1 MATEK
6 IDPLFLLVK
15 SLSKSEK
22 RQFKVY
28 AGRLGG
34 NANANFM
41 KLFNLLDKSTQFN
54 EAQILKKTTIKKQQ
68 ISNAKA
74 HLYKLI
80 LKSLRLNPVHQNIR
94 THIREQFDFAAILYS
109 KGLYNQS
116 LKILEKAKE
125 IAILNS
131 ENNLAFEIVEFEK
144 VIESQYITRSL
155 SNRAEL
161 LSKQAKEL
169 NLKNTRSSKLSNLAL
184 QLYSLLLKQG
194 YVKNKDDVLYVTNYF
209 KKRLPSYKISE
220 LSFKE
225 KLFLYKAYLWYHLIL
240 QDFVNSYKFSQKW
253 VDLFDDK
260 PSMKIQNPVFY
271 LKGINYLLESLY
283 LIKHKAKF
291 IEIFNKLEYEIDN
304 ELIALSENTKSLVF
318 LYYNQNKL
326 NQYFLE
332 GKFTKGLPFVS
343 FLINEIPKYHAIM
356 DAHHVMVF
364 YYKIASLYFGAGDYK
379 TCIFYL
385 NKIISNN
392 ELKMREDLL
401 CFSRILNLVAHYDA
415 GMDFNI
421 EALIVSTY
429 RFLLK
434 MNDLQQVQRKMI
446 SFLKKL
452 GKIYP
457 QDLKQAFIEL
467 HEELKILENHP
478 YEKRAFLY
486 LDIISWLESK
496 IENKTVEQIIRKKAK
511 FLIKY

>member
-1 MATEK
+1 MAIEK
-6 IDPLFLLVK
+6 NDPLFLLVK

-28 AGRLGG
+28 SGRLVG
-34 NANANFM
+34 NAKANFM
-41 KLFNLLDKSTQFN
+41 LLFNLLDKSDTYN
-54 EAQILKKTTIKKQQ
+54 ETQILQKTFIKKQQ

-74 HLYKLI
+74 HLYKQI
-80 LKSLRLNPVHQNIR
+80 LVSLRLNPVHQNIR
-94 THIREQFDFAAILYS
+94 SQIREQFDFAAILYS
-109 KGLYNQS
+109 KGLYKQS

-131 ENNLAFEIVEFEK
+131 ENNSAFEIVEFEK

-155 SNRAEL
+155 SNRADEL
-161 LSKQAKEL
+161 TQQAKDL
-169 NLKNTRSSKLSNLAL
+169 TIKNTRSSKLSNLSL
-184 QLYSLLLKQG
+184 QLYSLMLKQG
-194 YVKNKDDVLYVTNYF
+194 YVKNNEDVLFVTNYF

-220 LSFKE
+220 LSFIE

-240 QDFVNSYKFSQKW
+240 QDFVNSYKYSQKW
-253 VDLFDDK
+253 INLFDEH
-260 PSMKIQNPVFY
+260 PNMKLQNPVFY

-283 LIKHKAKF
+283 LTKHKTKF
-291 IEIFNKLEYEIDN
+291 IEVFNKLEYEIEN
-304 ELIALSENTKSLVF
+304 ELIAINENTKALVF
-318 LYYNQNKL
+318 LYYNQSKL

-332 GKFTKGLPFVS
+332 GLFTKGLPFVAS
-343 FLINEIPKYHAIM
+343 LIREIPKHDALI

-364 YYKIASLYFGAGDYK
+364 YYKIASMYFGSGDYK
-379 TCIFYL
+379 SCIYYL
-385 NKIISNN
+385 NKIISNK

-415 GMDFNI
+415 GIDFNI

-429 RFLLK
+429 KFLLK
-434 MNDLQQVQRKMI
+434 MNNLQQVQRKMI

-452 GKIYP
+452 SKIYP
-457 QDLKQAFIEL
+457 QELKKAFIDL
-467 HEELKILENHP
+467 HQELKLLENHP

-496 IENKTVEQIIRKKAK
+496 IENRTVEQIIQHKAI
-511 FLIKY
+511 FLNK

>member
-6 IDPLFLLVK
+6 NDTLFLLVK

-34 NANANFM
+34 NAKANFM
-41 KLFNLLDKSTQFN
+41 VLFNLLDKSVAYN
-54 EAQILKKTTIKKQQ
+54 EVKILNKTTIKKQQ

-94 THIREQFDFAAILYS
+94 TNIREQFDFATILYG

-155 SNRAEL
+155 SNRAEQ

-169 NLKNTRSSKLSNLAL
+169 NIKNARSSKLSNLAL

-194 YVKNKDDVLYVTNYF
+194 YVKNNEDVLFVTNYF

-240 QDFVNSYKFSQKW
+240 QDFVNSYKYSQKW
-253 VDLFDDK
+253 VDLFDDIPNRK
-260 PSMKIQNPVFY
+260 LQNPVFY

-283 LIKHKAKF
+283 LIKHKTKF
-291 IEIFNKLEYEIDN
+291 IKVFKKLEYEIDN
-304 ELIALSENTKSLVF
+304 DLIAMNENTKSLVF
-318 LYYNQNKL
+318 LYFNQNKL

-332 GKFTKGLPFVS
+332 GEFTKGLPFVS
-343 FLINEIPKYHAIM
+343 FLISEIPKYHAII
-356 DAHHVMVF
+356 DAHHIMVF
-364 YYKIASLYFGAGDYK
+364 YYKIASMYFGAGNYK
-379 TCIFYL
+379 SCIYYL
-385 NKIISNN
+385 NKIIGNK

-415 GMDFNI
+415 GLDFNI

-429 RFLLK
+429 KFLLK

-452 GKIYP
+452 SKIYP
-457 QDLKQAFIEL
+457 QDLKKAFFEL
-467 HEELKILENHP
+467 NEEFKTIENHP

-496 IENKTVEQIIRKKAK
+496 IENKTVEQIIKQKAK
-511 FLIKY
+511 LLNK